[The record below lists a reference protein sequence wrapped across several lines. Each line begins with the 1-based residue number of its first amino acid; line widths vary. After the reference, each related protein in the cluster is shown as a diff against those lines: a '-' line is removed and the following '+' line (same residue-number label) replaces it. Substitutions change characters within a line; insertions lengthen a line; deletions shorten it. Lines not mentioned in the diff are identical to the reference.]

1 MGPMRALFSALFAL
15 AVTAVGSC
23 APATP
28 ASEPALWRITDAD
41 SEIWLYGTV
50 HLLPPDLEWR
60 GPRFEAAFAR
70 ADEFVTETD
79 TSEAAVREINR
90 LTQELGALPADESL
104 SRQLGPNDAARLQ
117 RIAHGLN
124 LDAGTLER
132 QRPWLAALQ
141 LSYAATLR
149 AGHRPEE
156 GVEAVLMPEARA
168 RGLRLSYLET
178 AAQQIEILASLSPKD
193 EARFLSQTLIDIE
206 AGTDAL
212 TAMDAAWARGDV
224 EELARFLEPQWR
236 DVGPGIHEAIIL
248 ERNRAWAD
256 EVARR
261 LDGSGRIFIA
271 VGAAHLVGDDSV
283 VDLLRA
289 RGIAVEGP

>member
-15 AVTAVGSC
+15 AAAAVGSC
-23 APATP
+23 APAAP

-50 HLLPPDLEWR
+50 HMLPPDLEWR

-70 ADEFVTETD
+70 AEEFVTETD
-79 TSEAAVREINR
+79 TGEAAVREINR

-104 SRQLGPNDAARLQ
+104 SRQLEPNDVGRLQ
-117 RIAHGLN
+117 RVAHL
-124 LDAGTLER
+124 LSLEASTLER

-149 AGHRPEE
+149 AGHRPEA

-168 RGLRLSYLET
+168 RGLKLSYLET
-178 AAQQIEILASLSPKD
+178 AAQQIEILASLPPAD

-212 TAMDAAWARGDV
+212 TAMDTAWARGDV
-224 EELARFLEPQWR
+224 EELARVLEPQWR